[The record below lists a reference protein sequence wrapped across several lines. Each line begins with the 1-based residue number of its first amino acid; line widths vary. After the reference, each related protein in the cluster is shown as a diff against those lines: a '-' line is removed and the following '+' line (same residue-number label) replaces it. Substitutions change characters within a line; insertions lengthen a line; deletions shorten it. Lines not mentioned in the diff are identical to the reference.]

1 MPITK
6 LDINGPEVKKE
17 LSRIEAQNESA
28 FDADITAEGVEAEI
42 STTKK
47 GWKVAGYFKRK
58 WTGEKTAGARIKKEF

>member
-47 GWKVAGYFKRK
+47 GWGLSAYLKRK
-58 WTGEKTAGARIKKEF
+58 WSGEVTTGARIRKKF

>member
-6 LDINGPEVKKE
+6 LDLNGPEVKKE

-42 STTKK
+42 STVKK
-47 GWKVAGYFKRK
+47 GWGLAAYVKRK
-58 WTGEKTAGARIKKEF
+58 WSGETSAGGRIRKTF